1 VSPGLWQRSWAKA
14 FTDEKEE
21 NKMNW
26 GKPFQVKRSW
36 MEVFADEKE
45 EIFALI
51 VPEGIGIFG
60 RN

>member
-1 VSPGLWQRSWAKA
+1 LAGERSWAKA

-36 MEVFADEKE
+36 MEVFADKKE
-45 EIFALI
+45 E
-51 VPEGIGIFG
+51 
-60 RN
+60 NKTN

>member
-1 VSPGLWQRSWAKA
+1 VSPGLWQISWAKA

-45 EIFALI
+45 E
-51 VPEGIGIFG
+51 
-60 RN
+60 NKTN